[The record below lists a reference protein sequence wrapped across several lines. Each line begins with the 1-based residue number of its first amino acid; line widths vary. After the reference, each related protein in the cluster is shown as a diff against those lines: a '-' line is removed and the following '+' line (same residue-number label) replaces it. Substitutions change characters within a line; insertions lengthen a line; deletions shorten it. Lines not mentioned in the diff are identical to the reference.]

1 MARKSP
7 TRNKHNAEYPYDDL
21 GPLHQPLPMPTG
33 GMPIDK
39 GIERFVRVLRYHGVH
54 TDQSC
59 EGGQG
64 HPSHHPVVRFNG
76 SMGEGL
82 RALGIAL
89 DYGFPVLKLRRVY
102 YIDQRG
108 EIVFHKEGNPFVD

>member
-39 GIERFVRVLRYHGVH
+39 GIERFVLFLDIMGYIPINRVKAAKVI
-54 TDQSC
+54 
-59 EGGQG
+59 
-64 HPSHHPVVRFNG
+64 PVAIQWFDL
-76 SMGEGL
+76 M
-82 RALGIAL
+82 
-89 DYGFPVLKLRRVY
+89 VLWVKDFAPL
-102 YIDQRG
+102 
-108 EIVFHKEGNPFVD
+108 E